1 MDMMTVIVILL
12 AVVALAAVAAAIVM
26 ANKLSSLTSA
36 RSRREAEAE
45 ESRRRMEELER
56 RLTEEVRDLRRQ
68 TAGEFRDIASAQ
80 LDAASRRLRADSSRE
95 LDSILAPLKQQIA
108 EFRKAVSDSYVA
120 DNATRKSL
128 SDQIERL
135 VKLNMTIGDE
145 ARNLATALKGNSK
158 VQGDWGEMVLETL
171 LENAGLQRGVNFHTQ
186 VGSDASGMPLV
197 DSETGRRQRPDVVIT
212 LPDRHCMVVDSKVS
226 LTAWLDLMKAE
237 ETGDSQGR
245 GAALKR
251 HLDSVRRHIDELAAK
266 NYQNTVRDAAEH
278 VLMFIP
284 NEGAY
289 LAAVQGDG
297 TLWKYAYDRKVV
309 IVSPTHIF
317 SVMQIVS
324 QLWRQENQNRN
335 AERIADLGGL
345 LHDKFVAFIADFEK
359 IDRQLQAVHAT
370 YDKCHRSLTSG
381 GTSLVSRARRLRD
394 LGARTSR
401 QLPDIGQEVG
411 DDEG

>member
-1 MDMMTVIVILL
+1 MDTINVIVILL
-12 AVVALAAVAAAIVM
+12 AVVALAATVAAIVM
-26 ANKLSSLTSA
+26 AIRLSSLSSA
-36 RSRREAEAE
+36 RSRREAEAK
-45 ESRRRMEELER
+45 ESRIRMEELER
-56 RLTEEVRDLRRQ
+56 RLTEEVRELRRQ
-68 TAGEFRDIASAQ
+68 TAGEFRDIASAH

-95 LDSILAPLKQQIA
+95 LDGILAPLRQQIA
-108 EFRKAVSDSYVA
+108 EFRKAVNDSYVA

-135 VKLNMTIGDE
+135 VRLNMTIGDE

-237 ETGDSQGR
+237 EAADSQGR

-324 QLWRQENQNRN
+324 QLWRQENQNKN

-359 IDRQLQAVHAT
+359 IDRQLQAVHST

>member
-1 MDMMTVIVILL
+1 MDTINVIVILL
-12 AVVALAAVAAAIVM
+12 AVVALAATVAAIVM
-26 ANKLSSLTSA
+26 AIRLSSLSSA

-45 ESRRRMEELER
+45 ESRSRMEELER
-56 RLTEEVRDLRRQ
+56 RLTEEVRELRRQ
-68 TAGEFRDIASAQ
+68 TAGEFRDIASAH

-95 LDSILAPLKQQIA
+95 LDGILAPLRQQIA
-108 EFRKAVSDSYVA
+108 EFRKAVNDSYVA

-135 VKLNMTIGDE
+135 VRLNMTIGDE

-186 VGSDASGMPLV
+186 VGSDASGLPLV

-237 ETGDSQGR
+237 EAADSQGR

-324 QLWRQENQNRN
+324 QLWRQENQNKN

-359 IDRQLQAVHAT
+359 IDRQLQAVHST